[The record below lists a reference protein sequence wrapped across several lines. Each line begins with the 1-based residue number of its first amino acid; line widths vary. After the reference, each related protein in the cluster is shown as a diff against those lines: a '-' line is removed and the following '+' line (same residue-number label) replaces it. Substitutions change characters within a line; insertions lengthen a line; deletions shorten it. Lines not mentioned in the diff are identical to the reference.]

1 MKATG
6 IVRSI
11 DDLGRIVL
19 PIELRKAM
27 NINRRDSLEIFVDDH
42 SIILKKYDK
51 SCVFCGSIEN
61 IQDFKGS
68 SVCKNCLNEISKI

>member
-6 IVRSI
+6 IVRPI

-27 NINRRDSLEIFVDDH
+27 NINRRDLLEIFVDD
-42 SIILKKYDK
+42 SNIILKKYDK
-51 SCVFCGSIEN
+51 SCVFCGNIEN
-61 IQDFKGS
+61 IQDFKGH
-68 SVCKNCLNEISKI
+68 SVCSKCLSEISKI

>member
-6 IVRSI
+6 IIRPI

-27 NINRRDSLEIFVDDH
+27 NINKKDLLEIFVND
-42 SIILKKYDK
+42 STIILKKYDK
-51 SCVFCGSIEN
+51 SCIFCASTDN
-61 IQDFKGS
+61 IQDFKGH
-68 SVCKNCLNEISKI
+68 SVCQNCLNEISNI

>member
-6 IVRSI
+6 IVRPI

-27 NINRRDSLEIFVDDH
+27 NINKRDLLEIFVED
-42 SIILKKYDK
+42 STIILKKYDK
-51 SCVFCGSIEN
+51 SCLFCGNTEE
-61 IQDFKGS
+61 IQDFKGH
-68 SVCKNCLNEISKI
+68 SVCKNCLSEISRI